1 MNIVGTALENCSLD
15 PLTGF
20 FRDGC
25 CDTCADD
32 LGEHTICVEVT
43 AEFLTFSRERGND
56 LIAPRL
62 EVGFPGLLPQDRWC
76 LCLGRWLEAYH
87 EGVAP
92 QVLPR
97 ATHESV
103 IERVPLATIEL
114 FVMPDA

>member
-32 LGEHTICVEVT
+32 FGEHTMCVEVT
-43 AEFLTFSRERGND
+43 AEFLAFSRKRGND
-56 LIAPRL
+56 LIALRL
-62 EVGFPGLLPQDRWC
+62 EMGFPGLLPGDRWC
-76 LCLGRWLEAYH
+76 LCLGRWIEACQ

-92 QVLPR
+92 KVLLR

-103 IERVPLATIEL
+103 IERVPLATLEL
-114 FVMPDA
+114 FTMPDA

>member
-56 LIAPRL
+56 LMAPRL
-62 EVGFPGLLPQDRWC
+62 EIGFPGLLPQDRWC
-76 LCLGRWLEAYH
+76 LCLGRWARSVPRRRGA
-87 EGVAP
+87 EGPA
-92 QVLPR
+92 
-97 ATHESV
+97 ASDA
-103 IERVPLATIEL
+103 RVR
-114 FVMPDA
+114 D